1 MTYPLKFRKHVLKI
15 RANEKLTLQETSV
28 RFKVGIASLVRWLKR
43 LEANQS
49 KPRIRKLNMQAL
61 RQDIKDYPDAYL
73 YERAARFGVAVNSIW
88 HGLKKLDV
96 TYKKSAKTSQG
107 RRRQTA
113 HIQEQ
118 D

>member
-1 MTYPLKFRKHVLKI
+1 MKSLRFKKLLCVLKL
-15 RANEKLTLQETSV
+15 ALLAL
-28 RFKVGIASLVRWLKR
+28 FSLLIYGLKR

-88 HGLKKLDV
+88 HGLKKLGV
-96 TYKKSAKTSQG
+96 TYKKSTKTSQG